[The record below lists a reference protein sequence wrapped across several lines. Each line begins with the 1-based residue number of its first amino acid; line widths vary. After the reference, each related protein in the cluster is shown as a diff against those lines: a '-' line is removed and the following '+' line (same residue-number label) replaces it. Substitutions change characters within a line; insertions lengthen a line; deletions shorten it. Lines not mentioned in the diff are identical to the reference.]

1 MIIIL
6 LFVVTGALK
15 DSNNVKYKKKFP
27 KTYNKCNILN
37 ILSKERRKLKIWQQF
52 DFFLKQVIGN
62 MFLFPFLNIKRSL
75 EIKSEVFELK
85 YYLRGCAYSNAA
97 LLYIMDYKSTFPPN
111 KRGYNSY
118 S

>member
-15 DSNNVKYKKKFP
+15 DSNNVKYKKKLP

-37 ILSKERRKLKIWQQF
+37 ILIKERRKLKIWQQF
-52 DFFLKQVIGN
+52 DFFKTSNWEYVS
-62 MFLFPFLNIKRSL
+62 FSFLNIKRSL